1 MKHTTLNKTSKKGL
15 HTLRSLPY
23 ARRSSGFTLVEIMLV
38 LGIIALL
45 VGAGIYS
52 LGDVTSSGKRTRA
65 KADLNTLTAALRG
78 YEVDN
83 TFLPTTEQGLMALVT
98 KPASRPAPQN
108 WTNKLKKPILD
119 SWGNPYN
126 YRRPGSKDKGGFD
139 VYSSGPDGQPDTGDD
154 IGNWDL

>member
-1 MKHTTLNKTSKKGL
+1 MKHTNLLQTPKLSL
-15 HTLRSLPY
+15 QTLRSSPSAL
-23 ARRSSGFTLVEIMLV
+23 RSGFTLVEIMLV

-65 KADLNTLTAALRG
+65 KADLNALTAALRG

-98 KPASRPAPQN
+98 KPSSRPTPQN
-108 WTNKLKKPILD
+108 WTNKMKKPLLD
-119 SWGNPYN
+119 SWGNPYH
-126 YRRPGSKDKGGFD
+126 YRRPGTKDKGGFD
-139 VYSSGPDGQPDTGDD
+139 IFSAGPDGQPETADD

>member
-1 MKHTTLNKTSKKGL
+1 MKHTN
-15 HTLRSLPY
+15 LRHLRA
-23 ARRSSGFTLVEIMLV
+23 ARGFTLVEIMLV

-83 TFLPTTEQGLMALVT
+83 TFLPTTEQGLMALVQ
-98 KPASRPAPQN
+98 KPASCLAPAN
-108 WTNKLKKPILD
+108 WTPKLKKTILD
-119 SWGNPYN
+119 SWGNPYH
-126 YRRPGSKDKGGFD
+126 YRRPGTKDKGGFD
-139 VYSSGPDGQPDTGDD
+139 VYSAGPDGIPETGDD
-154 IGNWDL
+154 IGNWDS

>member
-1 MKHTTLNKTSKKGL
+1 MTIKHISL
-15 HTLRSLPY
+15 HAARSN
-23 ARRSSGFTLVEIMLV
+23 SGFTLVEIMLV

-98 KPASRPAPQN
+98 KPASRPIPQN
-108 WTNKLKKPILD
+108 WTIKMKKMPLD

-126 YRRPGSKDKGGFD
+126 YRRPGAKDKGGFD

>member
-1 MKHTTLNKTSKKGL
+1 MKNTNLLQPQKKSHHL
-15 HTLRSLPY
+15 LRSSPSAL
-23 ARRSSGFTLVEIMLV
+23 RSGFTLVEIMLV

-65 KADLNTLTAALRG
+65 KADLNALTAALRG

-98 KPASRPAPQN
+98 KPSSRPTPQN
-108 WTNKLKKPILD
+108 WTNKLKKPLLD
-119 SWGNPYN
+119 SWGNPYH
-126 YRRPGSKDKGGFD
+126 YRRPGTKDKGGFD
-139 VYSSGPDGQPDTGDD
+139 VFSAGPDGLPETADD

>member
-1 MKHTTLNKTSKKGL
+1 MKHTNLLQTPKKSL
-15 HTLRSLPY
+15 HTLRSSPSAL
-23 ARRSSGFTLVEIMLV
+23 RSGFTLVEIMLV

-65 KADLNTLTAALRG
+65 KADLNAITAALRG

-98 KPASRPAPQN
+98 KLEQ
-108 WTNKLKKPILD
+108 
-119 SWGNPYN
+119 
-126 YRRPGSKDKGGFD
+126 F
-139 VYSSGPDGQPDTGDD
+139 
-154 IGNWDL
+154 

>member
-1 MKHTTLNKTSKKGL
+1 MNLSSSLMKHTSTQR
-15 HTLRSLPY
+15 HQ
-23 ARRSSGFTLVEIMLV
+23 AGFTLVEIMLV

-83 TFLPTTEQGLMALVT
+83 TFLPTTEQGLNALVT
-98 KPASRPAPQN
+98 KPSSRPTPQN
-108 WTNKLKKPILD
+108 WVAKLKKPLLD
-119 SWGNPYN
+119 SWGNPYH
-126 YRRPGSKDKGGFD
+126 YRRPGTKDKGGFD
-139 VYSSGPDGQPDTGDD
+139 VFSAGPDGQPDTADD